1 MVVPERLRWLVSE
14 ITEVRSGGPSLVHLP
29 DPDTC
34 LVFRART
41 AGRGDLLVVG
51 PRTRASYHNGK
62 DLPVCLR
69 FRLRPGAARLLFG
82 VAVSELVDRIVPVG
96 ELWDGAGDLAAESG
110 EDVVGRL
117 EEALPAMLAA
127 RSTADLDR
135 AGLLRTAAGAL
146 NGERREAL
154 PTLAGRLAV
163 SERHLRDL
171 FSDGIGLPPKR
182 FQRLARL
189 RKVLARGGTSR
200 WAQLAVT
207 AGYYDQSHM
216 TAEFRTL
223 MGVTPAAYF
232 AGRLPALRPC

>member
-14 ITEVRSGGPSLVHLP
+14 ITEVTSGGPSLVHLP

-51 PRTRASYHNGK
+51 PRTHATYHLGK

-82 VAVSELVDRIVPVG
+82 APVSELVDRIVPIG
-96 ELWDGAGDLAAESG
+96 ELLDGDLAAYPG
-110 EDVVGRL
+110 QDVVGRL
-117 EEALPAMLAA
+117 EQALPAMLAA
-127 RSTADLDR
+127 RSTADLER

-146 NGERREAL
+146 DGERREAL
-154 PTLAGRLAV
+154 PALAGRLAV

-182 FQRLARL
+182 FQRIARL
-189 RKVLARGGTSR
+189 RKVLARGGTR
-200 WAQLAVT
+200 HWAQLAVT

-223 MGVTPAAYF
+223 MGITPAAYF